1 MRKYTLIV
9 ARRVPTEP
17 TRALVGVVPVLEIFV
32 NFRASIA
39 AFSKDRAPF
48 CRWEV
53 VAIEIAAAERKQS
66 ETQTRK
72 KENPNTVAV
81 GSVVLT
87 W

>member
-1 MRKYTLIV
+1 ML
-9 ARRVPTEP
+9 
-17 TRALVGVVPVLEIFV
+17 
-32 NFRASIA
+32 FRS
-39 AFSKDRAPF
+39 
-48 CRWEV
+48 WEV